1 MPRQHPLKKKAP
13 RHHAGGQWEGKRLA
27 NDFSDITRMA
37 LDDKYGRWKDSGKV
51 GAPLSKRRNGRYV
64 SPEDYPAGLFGGYD
78 TYFDSIDDAMA
89 RSSVQ
94 GIGQA
99 YSSTPYGPPPW
110 PSTVEGELLLLGF
123 LFVTLKIA
131 THNRGD

>member
-13 RHHAGGQWEGKRLA
+13 RHPAGVQWEGKRLA
-27 NDFSDITRMA
+27 TDFSAITRMA
-37 LDDKYGRWKDSGKV
+37 LDDKYGRWKGSGKV

-78 TYFDSIDDAMA
+78 TYFDSIDDAMD

-99 YSSTPYGPPPW
+99 GPPPW

-123 LFVTLKIA
+123 LFVAMKIA
-131 THNRGD
+131 THKRGD